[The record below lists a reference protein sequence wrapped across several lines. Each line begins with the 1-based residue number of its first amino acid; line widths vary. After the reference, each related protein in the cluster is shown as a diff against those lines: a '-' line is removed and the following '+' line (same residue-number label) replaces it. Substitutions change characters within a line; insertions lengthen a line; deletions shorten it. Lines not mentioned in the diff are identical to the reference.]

1 MQGKKIKEFR
11 RRKKMSQEELA
22 QLSGVSRATISFLE
36 NELPQN
42 VELNTLKKLADA
54 LQVSIKDF
62 L

>member
-1 MQGKKIKEFR
+1 MQGRKIKELR
-11 RRKKMSQEELA
+11 RSKKFSQEELA

-36 NELPQN
+36 NDLPQN

-54 LQVSIKDF
+54 LDVSIKDF